1 MASASGEISSDKL
14 IDLRVVDLRSELE
27 KRGLDKTGVKAV
39 LLERLEK
46 ALKSEENH
54 KDTEGSEEKS
64 DNLAA
69 LVNIEAFCE
78 EKYMEENQS
87 TEDIKSEHTTD
98 NMDEKESET
107 ANVALTDVFLN
118 TTNTDGYSLIP
129 DKTSVEDLTE
139 DRLLSSDTKPSDMLA
154 DNTFDKDQ
162 FEEELP
168 ISLDTDKDTCTDLQ
182 EEPDEPSMDTT
193 APPEQSSSSAE
204 TNTKEEK
211 SEMSSSTEN
220 DTKEENNEEKSS
232 SASVKSTTPSQKC
245 NELKGDKVAKTALSD
260 NLPSTPSVPHKVPF
274 ALKDTVSMDTSTT
287 QQGEENESLIVH
299 VDDTQNDLDAD
310 LVASKD
316 KVRGKTEAKKTDGSK
331 VEERAKGKTEGG
343 QTEKKADEK
352 KDDKDVKSKSSS
364 ASKPKII
371 KNIKTN
377 DQNSRN
383 LWVSGLATSTR
394 ATDLKV
400 LFTKYGKVVG
410 AKVVTNARSP
420 GARCY
425 GFVTMS
431 SSHEASKCIQHLN
444 QTELHGRMIS
454 VERARKEPTTQAK
467 APETKTGEKKVE
479 KPEVKKDEKKDG
491 DKKDGVKK
499 VEKKDL
505 KKDDKSRRTSSRR
518 DDKRHTSRSSGSR
531 HKSSDKSHAATP
543 NKSAAK
549 PATSLKPSTK
559 EGSEKSAEPA
569 AAAAA
574 ASTKEKVPSTTKPK
588 PRGPGD
594 PASKKDILSF
604 AQIKKE
610 RERQRLRQ
618 RQRNR
623 REQERRRLKK
633 LDMAR
638 MLQQNVERE
647 QKEEVKR
654 LGKVRE
660 KIRLEKMK
668 LEKMKLEKEK
678 LLRYRMEKELLEI
691 ERRNVEMRCAEMLR
705 SERMKLEKMKLEKE
719 KLLRSRMEKELLEME
734 RRDVEMHSAEMLR
747 LERMKL
753 EKEKLLR
760 YRLEK
765 ELLEME
771 RHEEE
776 MRSAEMLRFEE
787 MRYSAKRPHDRSGFH
802 DRELWDEHKQ
812 SRMSASGNPSRFE
825 LPFQDESQYNEYE
838 NTDYGSE
845 RYNRREGGSRC
856 DEHKEREMMRMEM
869 GPFHN
874 TRVRGEGQ
882 IDNHSRNDEKF
893 NWVPFELRRD
903 TGPSGEP
910 DRRYIGPDRGCD
922 NDQQNTSTHNRLG
935 RNSLGDGPDQRSPWD
950 SGSVDR
956 KMDNWSHMHGDIG
969 NSGMNQPNGPWLN
982 NPMNKTG
989 RDATGAFVNSS
1000 RSGNSGGMG
1009 QYFGRGNMFGNSQ
1022 VHSGLMVSHRGG
1034 GGI

>member
-1 MASASGEISSDKL
+1 
-14 IDLRVVDLRSELE
+14 
-27 KRGLDKTGVKAV
+27 
-39 LLERLEK
+39 
-46 ALKSEENH
+46 
-54 KDTEGSEEKS
+54 
-64 DNLAA
+64 
-69 LVNIEAFCE
+69 
-78 EKYMEENQS
+78 MEENQS
-87 TEDIKSEHTTD
+87 TEDISKNEHTTI

-107 ANVALTDVFLN
+107 SNVALTDVFLN
-118 TTNTDGYSLIP
+118 TTNPDGYSLP
-129 DKTSVEDLTE
+129 ADKTVEDLSE
-139 DRLLSSDTKPSDMLA
+139 DQLLSSDTKPSDMLA

-168 ISLDTDKDTCTDLQ
+168 ISTLESDKDTCTLQ
-182 EEPDEPSMDTT
+182 EEPDESLMDTT

-364 ASKPKII
+364 ASKPKVI
-371 KNIKTN
+371 KNMRSN
-377 DQNSRN
+377 DQSNRN

-431 SSHEASKCIQHLN
+431 SSHEASKCIQHFN

-454 VERARKEPTTQAK
+454 VERAKREPTTQAK

-491 DKKDGVKK
+491 DKK
-499 VEKKDL
+499 VEKRES

-518 DDKRHTSRSSGSR
+518 DDKRHTSRSSRSR
-531 HKSSDKSHAATP
+531 HKSSDKSHATTP
-543 NKSAAK
+543 SKSTAEPAA
-549 PATSLKPSTK
+549 K

-569 AAAAA
+569 AAAGA
-574 ASTKEKVPSTTKPK
+574 KEKALSTTKPK

-604 AQIKKE
+604 DQIKKE

-660 KIRLEKMK
+660 QIRLEKMK

-691 ERRNVEMRCAEMLR
+691 ERRNVEMR
-705 SERMKLEKMKLEKE
+705 
-719 KLLRSRMEKELLEME
+719 
-734 RRDVEMHSAEMLR
+734 SAEMLR

-760 YRLEK
+760 YRMEK
-765 ELLEME
+765 ELFEME
-771 RHEEE
+771 RRDVE
-776 MRSAEMLRFEE
+776 MQSADMLRFDD
-787 MRYSAKRPHDRSGFH
+787 MRHPSKRPHDRSSLR
-802 DRELWDEHKQ
+802 DDDLWDERKR
-812 SRMSASGNPSRFE
+812 SRMSSSGNPSRFE
-825 LPFQDESQYNEYE
+825 LPFQNES
-838 NTDYGSE
+838 
-845 RYNRREGGSRC
+845 
-856 DEHKEREMMRMEM
+856 RM
-869 GPFHN
+869 
-874 TRVRGEGQ
+874 
-882 IDNHSRNDEKF
+882 
-893 NWVPFELRRD
+893 PFELRRD
-903 TGPSGEP
+903 MGPSGDP
-910 DRRYIGPDRGCD
+910 DRRYVGPDRGRD
-922 NDQQNTSTHNRLG
+922 HDRRNISAHDRLG
-935 RNSLGDGPDQRSPWD
+935 RVRNSFGGGPDQRPPWG

-956 KMDNWSHMHGDIG
+956 KMDNWSHMHGD
-969 NSGMNQPNGPWLN
+969 MDQPNEQWFG
-982 NPMNKTG
+982 NPMDKTG
-989 RDATGAFVNSS
+989 RDASGAFVDNS
-1000 RSGNSGGMG
+1000 RPGNSGGVG
-1009 QYFGRGNMFGNSQ
+1009 QNLGPSNMFGNSQ
-1022 VHSGLMVSHRGG
+1022 SRSGIMMVTHEGGSG

>member
-87 TEDIKSEHTTD
+87 TEDISKSEHTTD

-705 SERMKLEKMKLEKE
+705 L
-719 KLLRSRMEKELLEME
+719 
-734 RRDVEMHSAEMLR
+734 
-747 LERMKL
+747 
-753 EKEKLLR
+753 
-760 YRLEK
+760 
-765 ELLEME
+765 
-771 RHEEE
+771 EE
-776 MRSAEMLRFEE
+776 MRHP
-787 MRYSAKRPHDRSGFH
+787 AKRPHDRSGFR
-802 DRELWDEHKQ
+802 DRELWDERKR
-812 SRMSASGNPSRFE
+812 SRMSSSGNPSRFD
-825 LPFQDESQYNEYE
+825 LPFPNESRYNEYE
-838 NTDYGSE
+838 NTDYG
-845 RYNRREGGSRC
+845 RRVEHYDRRDSRALEGGSRY
-856 DEHKEREMMRMEM
+856 DERKEREMMRREM
-869 GPFHN
+869 GPFRDI
-874 TRVRGEGQ
+874 RVRDERRTE
-882 IDNHSRNDEKF
+882 DRSRTDEKL
-893 NWVPFELRRD
+893 NRMPFELRRD
-903 TGPSGEP
+903 MGPNGEP
-910 DRRYIGPDRGCD
+910 DRRYVGPDRGRD
-922 NDQQNTSTHNRLG
+922 NDRRNISAHDRLG
-935 RNSLGDGPDQRSPWD
+935 RVRNSVGGGPDQRPPWG

-956 KMDNWSHMHGDIG
+956 KVDNWSHMHGDMDQS
-969 NSGMNQPNGPWLN
+969 NEPWLS
-982 NPMNKTG
+982 NPMDKTG
-989 RDATGAFVNSS
+989 RDASGAFVDNS
-1000 RSGNSGGMG
+1000 RPGNTGGIG
-1009 QYFGRGNMFGNSQ
+1009 QNLGPGNMFANTQS
-1022 VHSGLMVSHRGG
+1022 HSRIMMVTHGGGSSGGSGG
-1034 GGI
+1034 GGGGGSNMSGRMQEPRFDAYNIMGSM

>member
-46 ALKSEENH
+46 ALKSDENH

-69 LVNIEAFCE
+69 LVNVEAFCE
-78 EKYMEENQS
+78 EKYLEENQS
-87 TEDIKSEHTTD
+87 TEDIIKNEHTTD

-107 ANVALTDVFLN
+107 SNVALTDVFLN

-139 DRLLSSDTKPSDMLA
+139 DRLLSSDTKPSDMLT

-162 FEEELP
+162 FKEELP

-182 EEPDEPSMDTT
+182 EEPGGPLMDTT

-232 SASVKSTTPSQKC
+232 SAENDNKEENEEKSSAAENDNKEENEEKSLSASVKSTTPSQKC

-364 ASKPKII
+364 ASKPKVI
-371 KNIKTN
+371 KNITGN

-431 SSHEASKCIQHLN
+431 SSHEASKCIQHFN

-454 VERARKEPTTQAK
+454 VERARREPNTK
-467 APETKTGEKKVE
+467 APVTKAGEKKVE
-479 KPEVKKDEKKDG
+479 KAEVKKDEKKDG
-491 DKKDGVKK
+491 DKK
-499 VEKKDL
+499 VEKRES

-518 DDKRHTSRSSGSR
+518 DDKRHSSRSSRSR
-531 HKSSDKSHAATP
+531 HKSSDKSHATTP
-543 NKSAAK
+543 NKSTAE
-549 PATSLKPSTK
+549 PATK
-559 EGSEKSAEPA
+559 EGSEKGAEPA
-569 AAAAA
+569 AAAGA
-574 ASTKEKVPSTTKPK
+574 KEKAPSTTKPK

-594 PASKKDILSF
+594 PSVKKEILSF
-604 AQIKKE
+604 DEIKE
-610 RERQRLRQ
+610 RERRRSRQ
-618 RQRNR
+618 RQKNR
-623 REQERRRLKK
+623 RVQDKRRLKN
-633 LDMAR
+633 LGLAR
-638 MLQQNVERE
+638 MRQQDVVWK
-647 QKEEVKR
+647 QKEEAKR

-660 KIRLEKMK
+660 NIRLEKMKLEKMKLEKEKLLRYKMEKELLEIKRRDVEMHSAEMLRLERMK

-678 LLRYRMEKELLEI
+678 LLRYRMEKELLE
-691 ERRNVEMRCAEMLR
+691 
-705 SERMKLEKMKLEKE
+705 
-719 KLLRSRMEKELLEME
+719 ME
-734 RRDVEMHSAEMLR
+734 RRDVEMR
-747 LERMKL
+747 LN
-753 EKEKLLR
+753 
-760 YRLEK
+760 
-765 ELLEME
+765 
-771 RHEEE
+771 E
-776 MRSAEMLRFEE
+776 MRHP
-787 MRYSAKRPHDRSGFH
+787 AKRPHDRNRLR
-802 DRELWDEHKQ
+802 DELWDEPKR
-812 SRMSASGNPSRFE
+812 SRMIGSGNHSRFE
-825 LPFQDESQYNEYE
+825 LPFQNESRYNEYE
-838 NTDYGSE
+838 NTDYG
-845 RYNRREGGSRC
+845 RRDSRSLEGGSRY
-856 DEHKEREMMRMEM
+856 DERKEREMMRREM
-869 GPFHN
+869 GPFRDI
-874 TRVRGEGQ
+874 RVRDERRTE
-882 IDNHSRNDEKF
+882 DRSRTDEKL
-893 NWVPFELRRD
+893 NRMPFELRRD
-903 TGPSGEP
+903 MGPSGEP
-910 DRRYIGPDRGCD
+910 DKRYVGSDRGRD
-922 NDQQNTSTHNRLG
+922 NDRRSISAHNRLG
-935 RNSLGDGPDQRSPWD
+935 RVRNSFGGGPDQRSSWG

-956 KMDNWSHMHGDIG
+956 KVDNWSHMHGD
-969 NSGMNQPNGPWLN
+969 MDQPSEPWLGD
-982 NPMNKTG
+982 PMEKTG
-989 RDATGAFVNSS
+989 RDASGAFVDNS
-1000 RSGNSGGMG
+1000 RPGNSGGMG
-1009 QYFGRGNMFGNSQ
+1009 QNLGSGNTFGNSQ
-1022 VHSGLMVSHRGG
+1022 SHSGIMMVTRGG
-1034 GGI
+1034 GGGSVSNTSGRMQEPRFDAYSIMGSM

>member
-87 TEDIKSEHTTD
+87 TEDISKSEHTTD

-220 DTKEENNEEKSS
+220 DTKEENNEEKSLS
-232 SASVKSTTPSQKC
+232 AENDNKEENEEKSLSASVKSTTPSQKC

-260 NLPSTPSVPHKVPF
+260 NLPSTPSVPRKVPF

-364 ASKPKII
+364 ASKPKVI

-454 VERARKEPTTQAK
+454 VERAKREPTTQAK

-479 KPEVKKDEKKDG
+479 KGEVKKDEKKDG
-491 DKKDGVKK
+491 DKK
-499 VEKKDL
+499 VEKRES

-518 DDKRHTSRSSGSR
+518 DDKRHSSRSSRSR
-531 HKSSDKSHAATP
+531 HKSSDKSHATTP
-543 NKSAAK
+543 NKSTAEPAA
-549 PATSLKPSTK
+549 K

-569 AAAAA
+569 AAAGA
-574 ASTKEKVPSTTKPK
+574 KEKVPSTTKPK

-604 AQIKKE
+604 DQIKE

-660 KIRLEKMK
+660 QIRLEKMK

-691 ERRNVEMRCAEMLR
+691 ERRNVEMRSAEMLR
-705 SERMKLEKMKLEKE
+705 LERMKLEKMKLEKE
-719 KLLRSRMEKELLEME
+719 KLLRYRMEKELFEME
-734 RRDVEMHSAEMLR
+734 RRDVEMQSAD
-747 LERMKL
+747 
-753 EKEKLLR
+753 
-760 YRLEK
+760 
-765 ELLEME
+765 
-771 RHEEE
+771 
-776 MRSAEMLRFEE
+776 MLRFDD
-787 MRYSAKRPHDRSGFH
+787 MRHPSKRPHDRSSLR
-802 DRELWDEHKQ
+802 DDDLWDERKR
-812 SRMSASGNPSRFE
+812 SRMSSSGNPSRFE
-825 LPFQDESQYNEYE
+825 LPFQNES
-838 NTDYGSE
+838 
-845 RYNRREGGSRC
+845 
-856 DEHKEREMMRMEM
+856 RM
-869 GPFHN
+869 
-874 TRVRGEGQ
+874 
-882 IDNHSRNDEKF
+882 
-893 NWVPFELRRD
+893 PFELRRD
-903 TGPSGEP
+903 MGPSGDP
-910 DRRYIGPDRGCD
+910 DRRYVGPDRGRD
-922 NDQQNTSTHNRLG
+922 HDRRNISAHDRLG
-935 RNSLGDGPDQRSPWD
+935 RVRNSFGGGPDQRPPWG

-956 KMDNWSHMHGDIG
+956 KMDNWSHMHGD
-969 NSGMNQPNGPWLN
+969 MDQPNEQWFG
-982 NPMNKTG
+982 NPMDKTG
-989 RDATGAFVNSS
+989 RDASGAFVDNS
-1000 RSGNSGGMG
+1000 RPGNSGGVG
-1009 QYFGRGNMFGNSQ
+1009 QNLGPSNMFGNSQ
-1022 VHSGLMVSHRGG
+1022 SRSGIMMVTHEGGSG